1 MIIVAGLIII
11 GILALIAAFFLVRDN
26 KAKTGETSQQAMPK
40 RVANKQVVTPTEPS
54 ASAKTESVLRP
65 DSTVDK
71 QPTIFAGPSTPI
83 RTQESFPV
91 PQVPFP
97 TSTVKKQTV
106 ALSRADDTST
116 GRTFPTSIVN
126 KQTVALSRADDTSTG
141 RTFPT
146 SAVNKQTVA
155 IAEPLGPAK
164 TQVSF
169 PAPQVPFPTSTV
181 NKQTVTL
188 AEPSASTQTHI
199 LTKTPLLVQDA
210 PITQTP
216 VREIR
221 PVQTPVHEIRPVQTP
236 EQQAEADQIQAPVTP
251 NQQQPTAKAFPET
264 PMPLSIPSETV
275 ALPPSNT
282 VSGPLSHSPSV
293 DQQIAELIA
302 DTWALQQQAAEIG
315 RRLNYLSTYIQ
326 HSPESESDGG
336 DTDSKG

>member
-11 GILALIAAFFLVRDN
+11 GFLALIAAFFLVRDN
-26 KAKTGETSQQAMPK
+26 KAKTGEASQQAMPK
-40 RVANKQVVTPTEPS
+40 QVANKQVVAPTEPS
-54 ASAKTESVLRP
+54 ASAKTESAQLP
-65 DSTVDK
+65 DSTADK
-71 QPTIFAGPSTPI
+71 QPTTFAGPSAPT

-97 TSTVKKQTV
+97 ISTVNKQTV
-106 ALSRADDTST
+106 ASPRADDTST
-116 GRTFPTSIVN
+116 GRTFP
-126 KQTVALSRADDTSTG
+126 A
-141 RTFPT
+141 

-155 IAEPLGPAK
+155 LADKPLGPAK

-188 AEPSASTQTHI
+188 AEPPSVPTQTHTPGPVSLRAARVELAEPSTSI
-199 LTKTPLLVQDA
+199 QTRTLTKTPLLVQDA

-216 VREIR
+216 V
-221 PVQTPVHEIRPVQTP
+221 HEIRPIQTP
-236 EQQAEADQIQAPVTP
+236 AQQAESDQRQAPVAP
-251 NQQQPTAKAFPET
+251 NRQQPTNKAFPEAH
-264 PMPLSIPSETV
+264 MPLSIPSETV
-275 ALPPSNT
+275 PLPPSNT
-282 VSGPLSHSPSV
+282 VAGPLLSHSPSI

-326 HSPESESDGG
+326 HSPASESDGR
-336 DTDSKG
+336 DTDSKS

>member
-40 RVANKQVVTPTEPS
+40 QAANNQAVTLAEPS
-54 ASAKTESVLRP
+54 ASAETEESALLP
-65 DSTVDK
+65 DSTGDK
-71 QPTIFAGPSTPI
+71 QPTVFAGPSAPT

-97 TSTVKKQTV
+97 TSTV
-106 ALSRADDTST
+106 
-116 GRTFPTSIVN
+116 N
-126 KQTVALSRADDTSTG
+126 KQTVAPPRADNTSTG

-146 SAVNKQTVA
+146 SAVNKQTVTL
-155 IAEPLGPAK
+155 AEPLEPAK

-169 PAPQVPFPTSTV
+169 PVPQVPFPTSTV

-188 AEPSASTQTHI
+188 TEPSASTQTHT
-199 LTKTPLLVQDA
+199 LTKTPLLAQDA

-216 VREIR
+216 V
-221 PVQTPVHEIRPVQTP
+221 HEIQPIQTSV
-236 EQQAEADQIQAPVTP
+236 QQAEANQIQAPVAP
-251 NQQQPTAKAFPET
+251 NQQQPTDKAFPET
-264 PMPLSIPSETV
+264 RMPLSIPSETV
-275 ALPPSNT
+275 PLPPSNT
-282 VSGPLSHSPSV
+282 VSEPLSHSPPI

-302 DTWALQQQAAEIG
+302 DAWALQQQAAEIG
-315 RRLNYLSTYIQ
+315 RRLNYLSIYVQ
-326 HSPESESDGG
+326 HSPTSASDGR